1 MKAAIA
7 DAEKDADLLNR
18 ELALQQDTYLSNA
31 DHAHDTAGKAKL
43 DALQQQVNDKGQDID
58 RLKPR
63 LAALQ
68 ELHHP
73 PPPIKAV
80 DQPVVPP
87 KP

>member
-1 MKAAIA
+1 MKEAIA

-31 DHAHDTAGKAKL
+31 DYAHDTAGKAKL
-43 DALQQQVNDKGQDID
+43 DALQQQVNDKRQDID
-58 RLKPR
+58 RLKTR

-68 ELHHP
+68 ELHHT

-80 DQPVVPP
+80 DQPAVPP